1 MKSFKKIIILNII
14 FALTVSVLIGWV
26 LNKNYTTRIHQRL
39 DATKEIIDLKIGTF
53 ITQADSISESLTTIL
68 SNTNNEDFINKFLE
82 DNHTRYT
89 WIDHIYIIDNQDNIV
104 YDSKGKGYTDIEEYQ
119 TYKHRF
125 PVSSK
130 DELRTKKKSLKNS
143 DILLLTTQL
152 KVKNKDYTSAVE
164 INMNAFQDEIKL
176 ISNRFNINI
185 QSINGTEIYQ
195 IGPEF
200 KNSKS
205 TNYVYKDLPLLINI
219 SGQYFFISRIV
230 IPSLLIFLVIFL
242 LLTIVALVYKS
253 RLERIEHERLIE
265 QANNEKLRLI
275 GTLAANTA
283 HEIKNP
289 LTSINGFIEL
299 TRMKYDKNKL
309 DTHFN
314 IITEE
319 LERINDIVTQ
329 FLYLGKPTNLEYKNI
344 NIVQTIQDVEAFLE
358 YELEQN
364 NINVILNLPDK
375 PVYSYLSEDQLK
387 QILINLFQNSKDA
400 LLQTTNA
407 NITINLNIDSNNN
420 ITLEF
425 KDNGTGITKETI
437 QNIFEPFFTTKSS
450 GSGLGLYLSKKLIE
464 DWNGKIYVHSEEGEG
479 TTFTISLPV
488 SKN

>member
-1 MKSFKKIIILNII
+1 MKSFKKIIILNFI
-14 FALTVSVLIGWV
+14 FALIVSVFIGW
-26 LNKNYTTRIHQRL
+26 LINKNYNTRIHQRL
-39 DATKEIIDLKIGTF
+39 DATKEIINLKIGTF
-53 ITQADSISESLTTIL
+53 ITQANSISESLTTIL
-68 SNTNNEDFINKFLE
+68 SNTDNEEFINRFLK

-89 WIDHIYIIDNQDNIV
+89 WINHIYIIDNQDNIV
-104 YDSKGKGYTDIEEYQ
+104 YDSKGKDYTNMKEYQ
-119 TYKHRF
+119 SYKHRF

-130 DELRTKKKSLKNS
+130 TELRAKNKSLKNS
-143 DILLLTTQL
+143 DIILLTTQL

-164 INMNAFQDEIKL
+164 INMNAFQDEITL
-176 ISNRFNINI
+176 ISKRFNINI
-185 QSINGTEIYQ
+185 QSINGTGIYQ

-200 KNSKS
+200 KNTKS
-205 TNYVYKDLPLLINI
+205 INYVYKDLPFLINI
-219 SGQYFFISRIV
+219 SAQYFFISRIV
-230 IPSLLIFLVIFL
+230 IPSILIFLVIFL
-242 LLTIVALVYKS
+242 LLTIIALVYKS

-283 HEIKNP
+283 HEIKNQ

-299 TRMKYDKNKL
+299 TRMKYDKDKS

-319 LERINDIVTQ
+319 LDRINDIVTQ

-344 NIVQTIQDVEAFLE
+344 NIIQTIKDVEAFLE
-358 YELEQN
+358 YDLQQN
-364 NINVILNLPDK
+364 NINVKLNLPDK

-387 QILINLFQNSKDA
+387 QILINLFQNAKDA
-400 LLQTTNA
+400 LLQTTDA
-407 NITINLNIDSNNN
+407 NISVNLNVDSNNH

-425 KDNGTGITKETI
+425 KDNGTGISEEKI
-437 QNIFEPFFTTKSS
+437 KNIFDPFFTTKSS

-464 DWNGKIYVHSEEGEG
+464 DWNGSIYVHSKKGKG

>member
-1 MKSFKKIIILNII
+1 M
-14 FALTVSVLIGWV
+14 
-26 LNKNYTTRIHQRL
+26 
-39 DATKEIIDLKIGTF
+39 
-53 ITQADSISESLTTIL
+53 
-68 SNTNNEDFINKFLE
+68 
-82 DNHTRYT
+82 
-89 WIDHIYIIDNQDNIV
+89 
-104 YDSKGKGYTDIEEYQ
+104 
-119 TYKHRF
+119 
-125 PVSSK
+125 
-130 DELRTKKKSLKNS
+130 
-143 DILLLTTQL
+143 
-152 KVKNKDYTSAVE
+152 
-164 INMNAFQDEIKL
+164 
-176 ISNRFNINI
+176 
-185 QSINGTEIYQ
+185 
-195 IGPEF
+195 
-200 KNSKS
+200 
-205 TNYVYKDLPLLINI
+205 INI

-450 GSGLGLYLSKKLIE
+450 GVASAYI
-464 DWNGKIYVHSEEGEG
+464 
-479 TTFTISLPV
+479 
-488 SKN
+488 

>member
-1 MKSFKKIIILNII
+1 M
-14 FALTVSVLIGWV
+14 
-26 LNKNYTTRIHQRL
+26 
-39 DATKEIIDLKIGTF
+39 
-53 ITQADSISESLTTIL
+53 
-68 SNTNNEDFINKFLE
+68 
-82 DNHTRYT
+82 
-89 WIDHIYIIDNQDNIV
+89 
-104 YDSKGKGYTDIEEYQ
+104 
-119 TYKHRF
+119 
-125 PVSSK
+125 
-130 DELRTKKKSLKNS
+130 
-143 DILLLTTQL
+143 
-152 KVKNKDYTSAVE
+152 
-164 INMNAFQDEIKL
+164 
-176 ISNRFNINI
+176 
-185 QSINGTEIYQ
+185 
-195 IGPEF
+195 
-200 KNSKS
+200 
-205 TNYVYKDLPLLINI
+205 
-219 SGQYFFISRIV
+219 
-230 IPSLLIFLVIFL
+230 
-242 LLTIVALVYKS
+242 YKS

-358 YELEQN
+358 YEFEQN

>member
-1 MKSFKKIIILNII
+1 M
-14 FALTVSVLIGWV
+14 
-26 LNKNYTTRIHQRL
+26 
-39 DATKEIIDLKIGTF
+39 
-53 ITQADSISESLTTIL
+53 
-68 SNTNNEDFINKFLE
+68 
-82 DNHTRYT
+82 
-89 WIDHIYIIDNQDNIV
+89 
-104 YDSKGKGYTDIEEYQ
+104 
-119 TYKHRF
+119 
-125 PVSSK
+125 
-130 DELRTKKKSLKNS
+130 
-143 DILLLTTQL
+143 
-152 KVKNKDYTSAVE
+152 
-164 INMNAFQDEIKL
+164 
-176 ISNRFNINI
+176 
-185 QSINGTEIYQ
+185 
-195 IGPEF
+195 
-200 KNSKS
+200 
-205 TNYVYKDLPLLINI
+205 INI

>member
-1 MKSFKKIIILNII
+1 M
-14 FALTVSVLIGWV
+14 
-26 LNKNYTTRIHQRL
+26 
-39 DATKEIIDLKIGTF
+39 
-53 ITQADSISESLTTIL
+53 
-68 SNTNNEDFINKFLE
+68 
-82 DNHTRYT
+82 
-89 WIDHIYIIDNQDNIV
+89 
-104 YDSKGKGYTDIEEYQ
+104 
-119 TYKHRF
+119 
-125 PVSSK
+125 
-130 DELRTKKKSLKNS
+130 
-143 DILLLTTQL
+143 
-152 KVKNKDYTSAVE
+152 
-164 INMNAFQDEIKL
+164 
-176 ISNRFNINI
+176 
-185 QSINGTEIYQ
+185 
-195 IGPEF
+195 
-200 KNSKS
+200 
-205 TNYVYKDLPLLINI
+205 
-219 SGQYFFISRIV
+219 
-230 IPSLLIFLVIFL
+230 
-242 LLTIVALVYKS
+242 YKS

>member
-1 MKSFKKIIILNII
+1 
-14 FALTVSVLIGWV
+14 
-26 LNKNYTTRIHQRL
+26 
-39 DATKEIIDLKIGTF
+39 
-53 ITQADSISESLTTIL
+53 
-68 SNTNNEDFINKFLE
+68 
-82 DNHTRYT
+82 
-89 WIDHIYIIDNQDNIV
+89 
-104 YDSKGKGYTDIEEYQ
+104 
-119 TYKHRF
+119 
-125 PVSSK
+125 
-130 DELRTKKKSLKNS
+130 
-143 DILLLTTQL
+143 
-152 KVKNKDYTSAVE
+152 
-164 INMNAFQDEIKL
+164 MNAFQDEIKL

-205 TNYVYKDLPLLINI
+205 INYVYKDLPFLINI

-464 DWNGKIYVHSEEGEG
+464 DWNGKINVHSEEGDG
-479 TTFTISLPV
+479 TTFIISLPV